1 MYSCREG
8 QDARER
14 REDMDVPMPRR
25 AGCPRAARRSGMAGS
40 GTMPPRSDA
49 ASGRLWFPPGIRAI
63 GLMAEW
69 SCSGLQS
76 RVRRFDSDSG
86 LHLVAEDRAPARL
99 PRKRPRQSRASFSVS
114 SASLRR
120 RRHIPVPGSRVIVR
134 LRKIGLL
141 RRSCCGSSGSCV
153 DPVAEDRA
161 PARLPRKRSRQSRAS
176 FSVSF
181 ASLRRRRH
189 ILVPGTRAFVMARR
203 CGLLPRFRCGR
214 SGHCEVGRAFPSP
227 SGKRRPKGG

>member
-14 REDMDVPMPRR
+14 RRYMDVLMPRR

-99 PRKRPRQSRASFSVS
+99 PRKRSRQSRASFSVS

-120 RRHIPVPGSRVIVR
+120 RRHILVPGSRVIVS
-134 LRKIGLL
+134 LRKIC
-141 RRSCCGSSGSCV
+141 SCL
-153 DPVAEDRA
+153 DLVAEDRA
-161 PARLPRKRSRQSRAS
+161 PASILLRK
-176 FSVSF
+176 
-181 ASLRRRRH
+181 
-189 ILVPGTRAFVMARR
+189 I
-203 CGLLPRFRCGR
+203 GLLPDFRENGP
-214 SGHCEVGRAFPSP
+214 GRAGPRFPSP
-227 SGKRRPKGG
+227 PLRYVAAGTSLCRERARS

>member
-14 REDMDVPMPRR
+14 RRYMDVLMPRS

-99 PRKRPRQSRASFSVS
+99 PRKRSRQSRASFSVS

-120 RRHIPVPGSRVIVR
+120 RRHIP
-134 LRKIGLL
+134 
-141 RRSCCGSSGSCV
+141 
-153 DPVAEDRA
+153 
-161 PARLPRKRSRQSRAS
+161 
-176 FSVSF
+176 
-181 ASLRRRRH
+181 
-189 ILVPGTRAFVMARR
+189 VPGTRAFVMARR

-227 SGKRRPKGG
+227 SGRRRPKGGSGCDDPRTFPLVHGILRA